1 MALTYGS
8 TLWQELEAMRIP
20 GIQSVY
26 CPPEGAGRF
35 LAIIS
40 VKQMY
45 PGHSAQVGTA
55 AISTEM
61 GAYGLKTVIVVDD
74 DIDAW
79 GLPRVLWALSF
90 RFQPSRAEFLKR
102 GRSTPLDPSLPLDA
116 REITSR
122 LILDATIP
130 YEWKDKPV
138 PITLDEDTLR
148 RVQARWGELFPDGPA
163 GANGAQGHADGN
175 GRQAGE
181 TLPSVAVPM

>member
-1 MALTYGS
+1 
-8 TLWQELEAMRIP
+8 MRIP

-61 GAYGLKTVIVVDD
+61 GAYGLKTVIVVDE

-79 GLPRVLWALSF
+79 DLPRVLWALSF

-102 GRSTPLDPSLPLDA
+102 GRSTPLDPSLPIDA

-122 LILDATIP
+122 IILDATIP

-138 PITLDEDTLR
+138 PIALDEATLQ
-148 RVQARWGELFPDGPA
+148 RVQARWAELFPNGTS
-163 GANGAQGHADGN
+163 GANGHHAPAGGDGHEIAEELPPAQF
-175 GRQAGE
+175 E
-181 TLPSVAVPM
+181 M

>member
-1 MALTYGS
+1 LTYGA
-8 TLWQELEAMRIP
+8 TLWQGLEAMRIP
-20 GIQSVY
+20 GIKSVY

-45 PGHSAQVGTA
+45 PGHAAQVGTA

-79 GLPRVLWALSF
+79 DLPRVLWALSF
-90 RFQPSRAEFLKR
+90 RFNPSRAEFLKR
-102 GRSTPLDPSLPLDA
+102 GRSTPLDPSLPIAERD
-116 REITSR
+116 ITSR
-122 LILDATIP
+122 IILDATIP

-138 PITLDEDTLR
+138 PIELDKEMVKH
-148 RVQARWGELFPDGPA
+148 VQARAAELGL
-163 GANGAQGHADGN
+163 
-175 GRQAGE
+175 E
-181 TLPSVAVPM
+181 L